1 MADDV
6 VKINRIE
13 DFYTLDPGRDYIGQG
28 SYQGKRPNLRAVGT
42 PQQLRAIYDLF
53 GREIISFSVKP
64 YEAGARE

>member
-1 MADDV
+1 MADDGV
-6 VKINRIE
+6 AIIRSE
-13 DFYTLDPGRDYIGQG
+13 DFNGLDPKRDYIGQG

-53 GREIISFSVKP
+53 GSDIISFSVRP